1 MNPPPIDVTT
11 AFYAAAM
18 GSGASADQIAE
29 LTAVACRGID
39 AALTPIIGRRGA
51 AALLNRSLHLTARTH
66 GCLAALGEGEQMA
79 LDVAALKS
87 ALAQQTSAEA
97 AASSVLFLTTFN
109 DMLTKLIGASLAERL
124 LRSVWA
130 TLSNGPSAQ
139 DTTP

>member
-1 MNPPPIDVTT
+1 MNNQPSDLMTS
-11 AFYAAAM
+11 FFAAGM
-18 GSGASADQIAE
+18 RSGASSDEIAE
-29 LTAVACRGID
+29 LTVEAYRDID
-39 AALTPIIGRRGA
+39 AALTPVVGRLGA

-66 GCLAALGEGEQMA
+66 GWLAAVSRGSQTA

-109 DMLTKLIGASLAERL
+109 DMLIKLIGASLAERL
-124 LRSVWA
+124 LRSVW
-130 TLSNGPSAQ
+130 TTFLSGPSAQ

>member
-1 MNPPPIDVTT
+1 MNNQSIDSMN
-11 AFYAAAM
+11 AFFAAGM
-18 GSGASADQIAE
+18 RSGASSDQIAE
-29 LTAVACRGID
+29 LTAAACRGID
-39 AALTPIIGRRGA
+39 AALTPIVGRLGA

-66 GCLAALGEGEQMA
+66 GWLAAQGEGNQMA
-79 LDVAALKS
+79 LDVAALQS

-109 DMLTKLIGASLAERL
+109 DMLIKLIGASLAERL

-130 TLSNGPSAQ
+130 TFLSGPSVQ